1 MDPISVAF
9 VDQVTLFSDFNRFFE
24 LLRPGF
30 APYDSNAFYMLEKSS
45 KIILKTLI
53 ANLWTIF
60 MSRMLLIQSLWVEC
74 KVCLSHAGGL
84 RWQNPFL
91 MIVQSAIKKPIMRRH
106 LYDDHGLYAAC

>member
-53 ANLWTIF
+53 ANL
-60 MSRMLLIQSLWVEC
+60 
-74 KVCLSHAGGL
+74 
-84 RWQNPFL
+84 
-91 MIVQSAIKKPIMRRH
+91 
-106 LYDDHGLYAAC
+106 